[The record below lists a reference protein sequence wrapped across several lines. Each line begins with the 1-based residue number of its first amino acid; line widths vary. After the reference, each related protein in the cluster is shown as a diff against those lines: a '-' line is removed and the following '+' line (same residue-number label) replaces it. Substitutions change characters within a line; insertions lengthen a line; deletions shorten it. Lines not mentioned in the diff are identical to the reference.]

1 LQATVAT
8 YTFVNP
14 IITVLLGWLVLGEQ
28 PSGWMI
34 AGAAMVIASVAG
46 VLVSNP
52 DAKKKWL
59 DERLAEVPMKVMSN
73 ITFIY
78 LFYSAGPTLTKAS
91 RAINYGTT
99 AARLRGR
106 FRAAPDQP
114 SASA

>member
-52 DAKKKWL
+52 DAKKEMAL
-59 DERLAEVPMKVMSN
+59 
-73 ITFIY
+73 
-78 LFYSAGPTLTKAS
+78 
-91 RAINYGTT
+91 
-99 AARLRGR
+99 
-106 FRAAPDQP
+106 
-114 SASA
+114 